1 MARRPLVGI
10 VTYGKGKDPERYTL
24 PMAYVDSVRRSGG
37 RPFLVPPGEDSPES
51 ILASLGLS

>member
-37 RPFLVPPGEDSPES
+37 RPFLYGRVVV
-51 ILASLGLS
+51 IAS